1 MHYSLIN
8 LEETLD
14 QDLDAILGE
23 LCALENNFSDGDH
36 CDETSRGDNSS
47 KASSTISTSTVVQV
61 VRPST
66 TTQPIDSPTFC
77 KTSDNLGSLDPNS
90 QNCKGQSLPITNS
103 SSTHSYLPMSTTLQS
118 ANGQKTKYIPSE
130 PEYITAE
137 CVRQKKLANATSNA
151 AQLNGNKLTNVTIL
165 PYLYL
170 YHNINYSILSKKAH

>member
-23 LCALENNFSDGDH
+23 LCALENNFNDGDNG
-36 CDETSRGDNSS
+36 DDTSRGDNSS

-66 TTQPIDSPTFC
+66 TTQPIDSPTFG
-77 KTSDNLGSLDPNS
+77 KTSENLSSLDPNS
-90 QNCKGQSLPITNS
+90 HNCKGQSLSATNS
-103 SSTHSYLPMSTTLQS
+103 SSTHSYLPMSTALQS
-118 ANGQKTKYIPSE
+118 GSAQKTKYIPSE

-151 AQLNGNKLTNVTIL
+151 AQLNGNKLTNVITLRI
-165 PYLYL
+165 LYL
-170 YHNINYSILSKKAH
+170 